1 MTSLMMS
8 SCWTLRLKRRR
19 AFSIDSPSWTLTSAT
34 IRTPPI
40 FCRTQ
45 TLIIPRP
52 AAESQSRCPI
62 WLSGRGAWPH
72 WGKQARFQSVR
83 VKTRDMLQLCT
94 PHVSRGILRP
104 CHGQMSPLHPSS
116 RKTVLPRQG
125 RQDLFDLLRNQ
136 TGDRNRL
143 SERLQLSSGRPP
155 LRSSSGANGKATA
168 TGIQPAVSPSVRGGH
183 YGVGAIRAGGTE

>member
-34 IRTPPI
+34 THTPPI
-40 FCRTQ
+40 SCRTQ
-45 TLIIPRP
+45 TLIIPRLP
-52 AAESQSRCPI
+52 TESQSRYPV
-62 WLSGRGAWPH
+62 WLSDWGRGRT
-72 WGKQARFQSVR
+72 GQSGPVP
-83 VKTRDMLQLCT
+83 VCTRQNPRHVAT
-94 PHVSRGILRP
+94 VHHHVSRVILRH
-104 CHGQMSPLHPSS
+104 CHGQMSPVYPSF

-125 RQDLFDLLRNQ
+125 RQNLFDLLRNE
-136 TGDRNRL
+136 TGNRNRL

-155 LRSSSGANGKATA
+155 LRSSSGANRKATP

-183 YGVGAIRAGGTE
+183 HGVGAIRAGGTG